1 MLDIEDNEYEEGC
14 KDDEDNEDE
23 DGDDEDDDENEN
35 EDEFKDDIGRG

>member
-35 EDEFKDDIGRG
+35 EDEFKDIGRG

>member
-23 DGDDEDDDENEN
+23 DGDDEDENEN